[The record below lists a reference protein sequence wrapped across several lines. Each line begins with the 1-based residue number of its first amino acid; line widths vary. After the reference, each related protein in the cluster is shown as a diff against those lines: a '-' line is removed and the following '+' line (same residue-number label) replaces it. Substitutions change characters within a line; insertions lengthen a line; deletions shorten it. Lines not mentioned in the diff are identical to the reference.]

1 MKISRPLR
9 RRLQRIGLG
18 ENEIYELIHTAVDYT
33 ISGYE
38 AVLVLAMHDK
48 LGFGEKRARRFIE
61 YVRDSFDS
69 VDKGYVSLED
79 IKDEIKE
86 TLNIDIE
93 KEFVE
98 GD

>member
-18 ENEIYELIHTAVDYT
+18 ENEVHELIHAAVDYT

-61 YVRDSFDS
+61 HVRDSFDS
-69 VDKGYVSLED
+69 VDQGYVSLED

-86 TLNIDIE
+86 TMNIDIE

-98 GD
+98 GE